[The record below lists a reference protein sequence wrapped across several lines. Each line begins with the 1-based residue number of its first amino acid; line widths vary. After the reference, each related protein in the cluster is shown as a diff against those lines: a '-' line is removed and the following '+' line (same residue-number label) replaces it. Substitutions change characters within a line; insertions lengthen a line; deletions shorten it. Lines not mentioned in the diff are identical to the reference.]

1 MSMHPQ
7 AIGPIPEETV
17 RVARAAF
24 PRGNPYLSMRDQLG
38 TPYDDEDFAALFSQR
53 GHPAEAPW
61 QLALVC
67 VFQFMEGLSDRQ
79 AAEAVRSRID
89 WKYALGLELADPDFD
104 YSVLSKFR
112 ARLLAGAAEMKLLDK
127 MLEQFKV
134 QGLLKP
140 RGKQRTDSTHVL
152 AAIRTLN
159 RLESVGETLRAAL
172 NAVATEAPEWLRE
185 QAAPEWF
192 DRYSTRIEE
201 SRLPKGQEAREQ
213 YAELIGVDG
222 SHLLSAI
229 YEPSAPA
236 HLRELPAVQSLRRT
250 WVAQYNAHQ
259 GRLRWRKA
267 EDLLQQPFAPT
278 RPMIQKRTMATNA
291 ATPGRAT
298 KSM

>member
-1 MSMHPQ
+1 MSMHPHV
-7 AIGPIPEETV
+7 IGPIPEETT
-17 RVARAAF
+17 RVAHAAF

-38 TPYDDEDFAALFSQR
+38 TLYDDQDFAALFSKR
-53 GHPAEAPW
+53 GRPAEAPW

-89 WKYALGLELADPDFD
+89 WKYALGLDLADPGFD

-112 ARLLAGAAEMKLLDK
+112 ARLIAGAAEMKLLDT
-127 MLEQFKV
+127 MLERFKA
-134 QGLLKP
+134 QGLLKA

-159 RLESVGETLRAAL
+159 RLESVGETLRTAL
-172 NAVATEAPEWLRE
+172 NAVATLAPEWLRE
-185 QAAPEWF
+185 HTAPEWF
-192 DRYSTRIEE
+192 DRYSARIEE

-213 YAELIGVDG
+213 YAELIGADG

-229 YEPSAPA
+229 YEPSAPGQ
-236 HLRELPAVQSLRRT
+236 LQDLPAVEILRRT
-250 WVAQYNAHQ
+250 WVCQYYAQE

-267 EDLLQQPFAPT
+267 EDLPPAALRSDSPSDPEAHYGN
-278 RPMIQKRTMATNA
+278 KRSQTWT
-291 ATPGRAT
+291 G
-298 KSM
+298 